1 VVLAG
6 LGLVGLGVWARK
18 EVRAGLVRERITA
31 PGGGSVTDAS
41 SARSLAEVIREQT
54 IEATGGKTYA
64 EVGEYLAEDG
74 SSTSD
79 VTKALTDEA
88 TGKPAVNPDV
98 ELWIRSTTL
107 QSALMQAYLAFRI
120 ADLMLAVG
128 GALTLAGAGIV
139 ASARR

>member
-1 VVLAG
+1 
-6 LGLVGLGVWARK
+6 
-18 EVRAGLVRERITA
+18 
-31 PGGGSVTDAS
+31 VTDAS
-41 SARSLAEVIREQT
+41 SARALAEVIREQT
-54 IEATGGKTYA
+54 LESTGGRTYA
-64 EVGEYLAEDG
+64 EVGEYVAEDG

-88 TGKPAVNPDV
+88 TGAPVESPDV

-120 ADLMLAVG
+120 SDLMLAVG
-128 GALTLAGAGIV
+128 GALMLSGAGIV